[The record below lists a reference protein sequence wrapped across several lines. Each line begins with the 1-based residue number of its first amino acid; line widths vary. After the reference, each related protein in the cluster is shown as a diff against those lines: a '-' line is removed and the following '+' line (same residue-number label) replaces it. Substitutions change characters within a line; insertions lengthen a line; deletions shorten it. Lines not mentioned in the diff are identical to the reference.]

1 MDKFSTYL
9 EQFNIAGSIT
19 EDDIAKTTQLLQL
32 YGPIF
37 RRASH
42 SISDMEAECFES
54 RRQSVSDFI
63 NLAIDYDHDT
73 DRKRIAERLTSM
85 GHSMQLVSIMEEA
98 LALMRDDTS
107 CSKVCYDIIRTRYF
121 NVYCKTNEDAF
132 LTLGISSSTYYR
144 NIRKAIRIYAAELWC
159 VVIPDLILREQAD
172 ARQSGSQ
179 VREPIAV

>member
-42 SISDMEAECFES
+42 SISDMEEECFES
-54 RRQSVSDFI
+54 RRQTVSDFI
-63 NLAIDYDHDT
+63 NLAIDYDHDA
-73 DRKRIAERLTSM
+73 DRKRIAERLASM

-144 NIRKAIRIYAAELWC
+144 NIQKAIRIYAAELWC
-159 VVIPDLILREQAD
+159 VVIPDLILREQTD
-172 ARQSGSQ
+172 ERLNGSQ
-179 VREPIAV
+179 MRDPIAV